1 MYFRFQIF
9 QREEANGQAVA
20 VDRFKFCNFR
30 KYKSKVKVK
39 IFTNKLHFLPQNAG
53 GTQTKSLCTEGK
65 LGEEGREGRGE
76 EGEGRGH

>member
-30 KYKSKVKVK
+30 KYKSKFKLK
-39 IFTNKLHFLPQNAG
+39 IFTKKLHFLSQHRHHAG
-53 GTQTKSLCTEGK
+53 GSATKSLCTEGERK
-65 LGEEGREGRGE
+65 RDIRMGGG
-76 EGEGRGH
+76 